1 MAVIFHKNMRN
12 GFLNTAYMAV
22 GGPNTTLA
30 VAGLGIGSSATF
42 YGGVQPTAAAFI
54 AGWVSTYSSNMLLHL
69 NGANIYQPNAKTIN
83 TGIVLVNYGSL
94 PTPTAALATG
104 TTTWCV
110 QWFANYGSPPTLAEL
125 IANGGPG
132 PSGYPKCIITP
143 VSDTTGSAPVR
154 FTNTSLVSGTS
165 YTLADIQLT
174 AAGGI

>member
-22 GGPNTTLA
+22 GGPNPTLA

-42 YGGVQPTAAAFI
+42 YAGVQPTAADFI
-54 AGWVSTYSSNMLLHL
+54 ADWSTTYISNMLLHL
-69 NGANIYQPNAKTIN
+69 DGANIYQPNATTIN
-83 TGIVLVNYGSL
+83 TGVVLVNYASL
-94 PTPTAALATG
+94 PTPTAAIATG

-110 QWFANYGSPPTLAEL
+110 QWFANYGSPPTLADL
-125 IANGGPG
+125 ITNGG
-132 PSGYPKCIITP
+132 PSGYVKFIITP
-143 VSDTTGSAPVR
+143 VSDTSGSAPVR